1 MGDKIRAMYCSGC
14 GHALP
19 QLPPV
24 TCNVCGTA
32 HWRDAKPCA
41 SGLVTW
47 RGRLLLVQ
55 RANEPWQGCWDTP
68 GGFCGS
74 DEHPILTAER
84 EVLEETGLAVRITG
98 LLGMWM
104 DHYGSSDD
112 EAKRKTT
119 LNIYYHAVPLEADPH
134 LKLDPTEVV
143 RADWFEPDK
152 LPTALAFPQHIVRV
166 LRAWHS
172 AFLAGE
178 IVSSLPDRP
187 TSAGG

>member
-1 MGDKIRAMYCSGC
+1 MYCTGC

-19 QLPPV
+19 QLPPAI
-24 TCNVCGTA
+24 CNVCGTA

-55 RANEPWQGCWDTP
+55 RANEPWRGYWDTP

-98 LLGMWM
+98 LLGIWM
-104 DHYGSSDD
+104 DQYGSSDD
-112 EAKRKTT
+112 EADRKTT
-119 LNIYYHAVPLEADPH
+119 LNIYYHAVPLEADPQ
-134 LKLDPTEVV
+134 LELSPTKS
-143 RADWFEPDK
+143 F
-152 LPTALAFPQHIVRV
+152 ALA
-166 LRAWHS
+166 
-172 AFLAGE
+172 G
-178 IVSSLPDRP
+178 SSRTSFRRRLLFRSTSFRYCAPGAERSSP
-187 TSAGG
+187 TKL